1 MDKKMELLNNEKWL
15 VEMAGIFDRV
25 TGYRYIHLTTTNKEE
40 NLTYKSFTVPFDKVV
55 DHKES
60 FNEFTRYGLERN
72 EVKTVVQEIK
82 ENIGTL
88 QYKTSNDAASNFED
102 ILEVLCKK
110 IKAAKDTER
119 MMWDFRDKDNN
130 SYYKIP
136 NPTFKKWFEEEDFEG
151 WKYQEFV
158 RDLKVFEYTLCSK
171 NRNDYKNTKDGIRG
185 ICLQVDKIMKY
196 IGKEEPKKREEQHK

>member
-25 TGYRYIHLTTTNKEE
+25 TGYRHIHLTTTNKE
-40 NLTYKSFTVPFDKVV
+40 NHLTYKSITVPIDKIV
-55 DHKES
+55 DDKAR
-60 FNEFTRYGLERN
+60 FNEFTCYGLEIA
-72 EVKTVVQEIK
+72 EVKMVVQKIK
-82 ENIGTL
+82 EHVGSV
-88 QYKTSNDAASNFED
+88 QYEAGNDAASNFED

-110 IKAAKDTER
+110 IKAAKDAER
-119 MMWDFRDKDNN
+119 NKWNIFEKDGIL
-130 SYYKIP
+130 YYNIP

-158 RDLKVFEYTLCSK
+158 RDLKVYGYIMCSK

-185 ICLQVDKIMKY
+185 ICLQVDKFMPKIE
-196 IGKEEPKKREEQHK
+196 KENPQNGEEAA

>member
-55 DHKES
+55 DNKAR
-60 FNEFTRYGLERN
+60 FNEFTCYGLKRN

-82 ENIGTL
+82 GNIGKL
-88 QYKTSNDAASNFED
+88 QYKASNDAASNFED
-102 ILEVLCKK
+102 VLEVLCKK
-110 IKAAKDTER
+110 IKAASDAER
-119 MMWDFRDKDNN
+119 MMWDFKDKDNN

-158 RDLKVFEYTLCSK
+158 RDMPYLFVKSSVALNFT
-171 NRNDYKNTKDGIRG
+171 
-185 ICLQVDKIMKY
+185 
-196 IGKEEPKKREEQHK
+196 

>member
-55 DHKES
+55 DNKAR
-60 FNEFTRYGLERN
+60 FNEFTCYGLKRN

-82 ENIGTL
+82 GNIGKL
-88 QYKTSNDAASNFED
+88 QYKASNDAASNFED

-110 IKAAKDTER
+110 IKAAKDAER
-119 MMWDFRDKDNN
+119 NKLNILEKDKIF
-130 SYYKIP
+130 YYNIP
-136 NPTFKKWFEEEDFEG
+136 NPIFKKWFEEEDFEG

-158 RDLKVFEYTLCSK
+158 RDLKVYGYIMCSK

-196 IGKEEPKKREEQHK
+196 IGEEETRKREEAA

>member
-40 NLTYKSFTVPFDKVV
+40 NLTYKSFTVSFDKVV
-55 DHKES
+55 DNKAR
-60 FNEFTRYGLERN
+60 FNEFTCYGLKRN

-82 ENIGTL
+82 GNIGKL
-88 QYKTSNDAASNFED
+88 QYKASNDAASNFED

-110 IKAAKDTER
+110 IKAAKDAER
-119 MMWDFRDKDNN
+119 NKLNILEKDKIF
-130 SYYKIP
+130 YYNIP

-158 RDLKVFEYTLCSK
+158 RDLKVYGYIMCSK

-196 IGKEEPKKREEQHK
+196 IGEEEPKKREEAA

>member
-55 DHKES
+55 DDKES
-60 FNEFTRYGLERN
+60 FNEFTRYGLKRN
-72 EVKTVVQEIK
+72 EVKTVVQKIK
-82 ENIGTL
+82 EHVGSL
-88 QYKTSNDAASNFED
+88 QYEAGNDAASNFED

-110 IKAAKDTER
+110 IKAAKDAER
-119 MMWDFRDKDNN
+119 NKWNIFGKDGIL
-130 SYYKIP
+130 YYNIP

-158 RDLKVFEYTLCSK
+158 RDLKVYGYIMCSK

-185 ICLQVDKIMKY
+185 ICLRTDKFMPKIE
-196 IGKEEPKKREEQHK
+196 KENPQNGEEAA

>member
-55 DHKES
+55 DNKAR
-60 FNEFTRYGLERN
+60 FNEFTCYGLKRN

-82 ENIGTL
+82 GNIGKL
-88 QYKTSNDAASNFED
+88 QYKASNDAASNFED

-110 IKAAKDTER
+110 IKAAKDAER
-119 MMWDFRDKDNN
+119 NKLNILEKDKIF
-130 SYYKIP
+130 YYNIP
-136 NPTFKKWFEEEDFEG
+136 NPIFKKWFEEEDFEG

-158 RDLKVFEYTLCSK
+158 RDLKVYGYIMCSK

-196 IGKEEPKKREEQHK
+196 IGEEEPRKREEAA